1 MLVAVVQE
9 RAADG
14 FTMLDIKLIRE
25 NPELIRNNL
34 KKRGDPEKLRL
45 LDGLIQYDRE
55 WRQLLTRVNELRHQ
69 RGMVTEEIAR
79 LKKEGKET
87 ARKVREAKSTSEE
100 IQKLEKEVEDR
111 KEKANNLLYRLPNIL
126 HESVPVGKDES
137 ANEIVS
143 VIGKPPK
150 LDFPPKNHLEIAQD
164 LGLID
169 AERATKVAGHGFHY
183 LRGSLARLDFAIMQ
197 YAIDFMTRRGY
208 KLVEPPFMLRRKAY
222 MGATDLEFFEQQL
235 YKIEAEDL
243 FMVATAEHPLAAL
256 YMDEVIEQKDLPI
269 KLVGFSTNFRKEVGA
284 HGKYTKGLFR
294 VHQFNKV
301 EQFVFCLP
309 QDSWR
314 LHDELQRNAEH
325 MYAELGLHC
334 RAVNVCTADI
344 GNLAAKRYDIEVWMA
359 DGVFRE
365 IGSNSNCTDYQ
376 ARRLNIKFRQKKGVA
391 PAGFVHTV
399 NNTALATS
407 RTMVAILE
415 QYQQKDGSVVVPE
428 PLRPYMN
435 GMETMTK
442 T

>member
-1 MLVAVVQE
+1 
-9 RAADG
+9 
-14 FTMLDIKLIRE
+14 MLDIRLIRE
-25 NPELIRNNL
+25 NPELVRNNL
-34 KKRGDPEKLRL
+34 AKRDDREKLRL
-45 LDGLIQYDRE
+45 LDDLIHYDKE
-55 WRQLLTRVNELRHQ
+55 WRQLLTRVNELRH
-69 RGMVTEEIAR
+69 RRRIVTEEIAG
-79 LKKEGKET
+79 LKKEGKE
-87 ARKVREAKSTSEE
+87 AVQKLREAKSITEE
-100 IQKLEKEVEDR
+100 IRKLGKDVENR
-111 KEKANNLLYRLPNIL
+111 KAKVNNLLYRLPNLL
-126 HESVPVGKDES
+126 HESVPFGKDED
-137 ANEIVS
+137 ANEIMRV
-143 VIGKPPK
+143 VGKPPK
-150 LDFPPKNHLEIAQD
+150 FDFPPRNHLEIAQY

-169 AERATKVAGHGFHY
+169 AERAAKVAGHGFYY
-183 LRGSLARLDFAIMQ
+183 LKGSLARLDFAIMR
-197 YAIDFMTRRGY
+197 YAIDFMTKRGY
-208 KLVEPPFMLRRKAY
+208 QLVEPPFMLRRKAY

-301 EQFVFCLP
+301 EQFIFCLP

-314 LHDELQRNAEH
+314 FHEELQKNAEE
-325 MYAELGLHC
+325 MYRELGLHY
-334 RAVNVCTADI
+334 RTVNVCTADI
-344 GNLAAKRYDIEVWMA
+344 GNLAAKRYDVEVWMA

-376 ARRLNIKFRQKKGVA
+376 ARRLNIKYREKKGVA

-407 RTMVAILE
+407 RTMLAILE
-415 QYQQKDGSVVVPE
+415 QRQQKDGSVAVPE
-428 PLRPYMN
+428 ALRPFMN
-435 GMETMTK
+435 GMERMTK

>member
-1 MLVAVVQE
+1 
-9 RAADG
+9 
-14 FTMLDIKLIRE
+14 MLDIKLIRE
-25 NPELIRNNL
+25 NPESVRNNL
-34 KKRGDPEKLRL
+34 EKRGDPEKLRL
-45 LDGLIQYDRE
+45 LDDLIRYDKE
-55 WRQLLTRVNELRHQ
+55 WRQLLTRVNELRH
-69 RGMVTEEIAR
+69 RRRMVTEEIAG
-79 LKKEGKET
+79 LKKEGKDAT
-87 ARKVREAKSTSEE
+87 RKVIEAKSIPDE
-100 IQKLEKEVEDR
+100 IRKLEKEVEDR
-111 KEKANNLLYRLPNIL
+111 RQKADDLLYLLPNLL
-126 HESVPVGKDES
+126 HESVPSGKDES
-137 ANEIVS
+137 ANEILRV
-143 VIGKPPK
+143 VGKPPR
-150 LDFPPKNHLEIAQD
+150 LDFPPKNHLEIAQG

-169 AERATKVAGHGFHY
+169 GERAAKVAGHGFYY
-183 LRGSLARLDFAIMQ
+183 LEDSLARLDLAIME

-208 KLVEPPFMLRRKAY
+208 RLVEPPFLLRREAY

-235 YKIEAEDL
+235 YKVEGEDF

-256 YMDEVIEQKDLPI
+256 YMNEVIEQKDLPI
-269 KLVGFSTNFRKEVGA
+269 RLAGFSTNFRKEVGA

-294 VHQFNKV
+294 AHQFNKV

-314 LHDELQRNAEH
+314 LHEELQKNAED
-325 MYAELGLHC
+325 MYAELGLHY

-376 ARRLNIKFRQKKGVA
+376 ARRLNIKYRLKKGMA

-415 QYQQKDGSVVVPE
+415 QYQQKDGSVLVPRI
-428 PLRPYMN
+428 LRPYMK
-435 GMETMTK
+435 GMERITK
-442 T
+442 A